1 MNILIVD
8 DEYLVIE
15 EIVSSVNWDRL
26 DITGIFTAGSL
37 KQALTILK
45 QQPVDLVLCDIEMPG
60 GNGLELLRTI
70 KRDHPGIEVLLLTC
84 HAKFSYAREAIRLG
98 SLEYLLK
105 PISFPELENSLQRA
119 IDKIRQTEQFQ
130 EARRYGSYWQKHL
143 PVMIERFWF
152 DIVTRSIEANASTI
166 QRISKQRNIP
176 FDSQLRFL
184 PILIVVRRWH
194 VNLKSQ
200 DEKLRLFLL
209 KSTAIETIITEE
221 ARGLIIDFS
230 EKNLI
235 VLISDFSNSTSEMV
249 AIERDCERFIASC
262 HQYLECD
269 LNCYIGQA
277 SLAQDMAE
285 QIEKLVADDEKNVTF
300 DNQVISDVAT
310 AAKGQLVLPD
320 MMVWS
325 VLLSNGRHRQVM
337 NEAIRFL
344 SNHIQS
350 KTMDSESLNRFYQ
363 DFMQIIFTF
372 LKTKNIQ
379 PSQLFCDEDS
389 ILLVE
394 QATQSVSD
402 MVRWISW
409 MDGTIHKFISQ
420 NSREMTLADQVAHYI
435 QQNLDRDLTREEI
448 AASFFFH
455 PDSLNRL
462 FKKDTG
468 MSITK
473 YLTEIRL
480 QNACKLLTD
489 TSLSVSLIAMSS
501 GFRHLSYF
509 SSIFKRTFG
518 MTPVEYRRTK
528 AGKRVDVD
536 KK

>member
-1 MNILIVD
+1 
-8 DEYLVIE
+8 
-15 EIVSSVNWDRL
+15 
-26 DITGIFTAGSL
+26 
-37 KQALTILK
+37 
-45 QQPVDLVLCDIEMPG
+45 
-60 GNGLELLRTI
+60 
-70 KRDHPGIEVLLLTC
+70 
-84 HAKFSYAREAIRLG
+84 
-98 SLEYLLK
+98 
-105 PISFPELENSLQRA
+105 
-119 IDKIRQTEQFQ
+119 
-130 EARRYGSYWQKHL
+130 
-143 PVMIERFWF
+143 
-152 DIVTRSIEANASTI
+152 
-166 QRISKQRNIP
+166 
-176 FDSQLRFL
+176 
-184 PILIVVRRWH
+184 
-194 VNLKSQ
+194 
-200 DEKLRLFLL
+200 
-209 KSTAIETIITEE
+209 
-221 ARGLIIDFS
+221 
-230 EKNLI
+230 
-235 VLISDFSNSTSEMV
+235 
-249 AIERDCERFIASC
+249 
-262 HQYLECD
+262 
-269 LNCYIGQA
+269 
-277 SLAQDMAE
+277 MAE